1 MAEVPTKKPKALETA
16 IVIDVP
22 FYDVDAMHV
31 VWHGNYVKY
40 LEVARCALMDTLDFN
55 YAQMEQ
61 SGYIWPIVD
70 MRIKY
75 IGSALFTQK
84 IKVLATIGEYEN
96 RIKIEYVITDTETG
110 NVLTKAYTVQVAL
123 STASKEMLY
132 STPNVMLEKLGV
144 AND

>member
-1 MAEVPTKKPKALETA
+1 MAEIPTKKTKALETA

-84 IKVLATIGEYEN
+84 IKVLATIVEYEN
-96 RIKIEYVITDTETG
+96 RIKIEYVITDIETG
-110 NVLTKAYTVQVAL
+110 KVLTKAYTVQVAL
-123 STASKEMLY
+123 STTSKEMLY